1 MPILKINFKKYY
13 FIKNNIYHILKYHRS
28 LFKYIY
34 LCVCERE
41 RDREHYFI
49 LKCEIACLPLGKL

>member
-1 MPILKINFKKYY
+1 V
-13 FIKNNIYHILKYHRS
+13 
-28 LFKYIY
+28 
-34 LCVCERE
+34 CVRE